1 MTEEPSTGRELKPIY
16 CLADSQLLFWREPDA
31 EAPWLET
38 VARDLPEHGAR
49 AAYIGASN
57 GDDPDFYSIFAAAME
72 SIGVTDHRMI
82 LSTFPEED
90 RRFLDTADLIL
101 LAGGDPLRGW
111 RVFEQSGM
119 REAITRR
126 YFEGATLVG
135 ISAGAVQL
143 GWAIAPDDRAPEELD
158 SDAVH
163 LTFRLVPAILEAHGE
178 ASDWQLLRRLLQI
191 SELSVRGLGL
201 PSGGG
206 LAYHP
211 DGTVEPIRRP
221 LQEIVLE
228 DGALRQSLL
237 FPEEGAPDTP
247 RPRSPRSTEPTDPT
261 TKTFTRPGEDDTDAR
276 PLSRRR
282 ERPRRTENHRTERR
296 STRWPKWEGTAR
308 RTSRPTSRSTR
319 TGIPT

>member
-1 MTEEPSTGRELKPIY
+1 MTEESITGRELKPIY
-16 CLADSQLLFWREPDA
+16 CLADSQLLFWREP
-31 EAPWLET
+31 EADRPWLET
-38 VARDLPEHGAR
+38 VAEDLPPQGAR

-57 GDDPDFYSIFAAAME
+57 GDDPSFYSIFAAAME

-90 RRFLDTADLIL
+90 RRFLETADLIL

-119 REAITRR
+119 RETITRR
-126 YFEGATLVG
+126 YFEGAILVG

-143 GWAIAPDDRAPEELD
+143 GWAIAPEDRTP
-158 SDAVH
+158 DAIDPGSVH

-178 ASDWQLLRRLLQI
+178 ASDWQLLRRLLDV
-191 SELSVRGLGL
+191 SELTVRGLGL

-221 LQEIVLE
+221 LQEIVIE

-237 FPEEGAPDTP
+237 FPDDEAPRFAATP
-247 RPRSPRSTEPTDPT
+247 EP
-261 TKTFTRPGEDDTDAR
+261 AV
-276 PLSRRR
+276 
-282 ERPRRTENHRTERR
+282 H
-296 STRWPKWEGTAR
+296 
-308 RTSRPTSRSTR
+308 
-319 TGIPT
+319 